1 MRSVRGRVRKFALE
15 REFVA
20 HQRQEV
26 MVSKLAK
33 PNNAMH
39 IKSLKIYCDIVER
52 RSFSRAA
59 DDNGISQSNA
69 SQVVHQLE
77 DRLGVQ
83 LLDRSKRPF
92 VLTSEGERYFEGAR
106 QIVRMYEELEE
117 DVRTLHNTSA
127 GRLLVA
133 SIYSVGLA
141 HMSQFVRQFSAKYP
155 NAQVR
160 LEYLHPDRVLEVVED
175 GDVDLGL
182 VSYPE
187 ETRTLAAIPWRS
199 EPLVVVCHP
208 NHRFAKETTIS
219 FADLSG
225 EPLVAFEAGL
235 RIRAEID
242 RALMIHHVDAH
253 IAFEFD
259 NIETMKRAIEI
270 NEGISLLPEPTVS
283 KEIAS
288 GTLVKVLLEGEP
300 QTRPLG
306 IVYRRDR
313 PLRELARKFIEL
325 LQADTDFAD
334 VPPIQPALQ
343 SATHNGSENWR

>member
-1 MRSVRGRVRKFALE
+1 
-15 REFVA
+15 
-20 HQRQEV
+20 
-26 MVSKLAK
+26 
-33 PNNAMH
+33 MH

-77 DRLGVQ
+77 ERLGVQ

-106 QIVRMYEELEE
+106 QIVRLYDELEE
-117 DVRTLHNTSA
+117 DVRTLHNASA

-141 HMSQFVRQFSAKYP
+141 HMSLFMRQFSAKYP

-160 LEYLHPDRVLEVVED
+160 LEYLHPDRVLEVVD
-175 GDVDLGL
+175 AGDVDLGL

-208 NHRFAKETTIS
+208 NHRFAKAASIS
-219 FADLSG
+219 FSDLSG

-235 RIRAEID
+235 RIRSEID
-242 RALMIHHVDAH
+242 RALMVHHVDAN

-270 NEGISLLPEPTVS
+270 NEGISLLPEPTVA

-288 GTLVKVLLEGEP
+288 GTLVKVALEGEP

-313 PLRELARKFIEL
+313 PLRELARNFIEL
-325 LQADTDFAD
+325 LRADTEFTETVA
-334 VPPIQPALQ
+334 PLPSYQPT
-343 SATHNGSENWR
+343 THANGSESWR

>member
-1 MRSVRGRVRKFALE
+1 
-15 REFVA
+15 
-20 HQRQEV
+20 
-26 MVSKLAK
+26 
-33 PNNAMH
+33 MH

-77 DRLGVQ
+77 ERLGVQ

-92 VLTSEGERYFEGAR
+92 VLTPEGGRYFEGAR
-106 QIVRMYEELEE
+106 QIVRLYDELEE
-117 DVRTLHNTSA
+117 DVRTLHNASA

-141 HMSQFVRQFSAKYP
+141 HMSLFMRQFSAKYP

-160 LEYLHPDRVLEVVED
+160 LEYLHPDRVLEVVEQ

-199 EPLVVVCHP
+199 EPLVIVCHP
-208 NHRFAKETTIS
+208 NHRFAKASSIS

-235 RIRAEID
+235 RIRSEID
-242 RALMIHHVDAH
+242 RALLVHHVDTN
-253 IAFEFD
+253 IALEFD

-270 NEGISLLPEPTVS
+270 NEGISLLPEPTVA

-288 GTLVKVLLEGEP
+288 GTLVKVPLEGEP

-313 PLRELARKFIEL
+313 PIRELSRNFIDL
-325 LQADTDFAD
+325 LRADTDFEND
-334 VPPIQPALQ
+334 PLGFPPLQPASTLN
-343 SATHNGSENWR
+343 NGTGSWR

>member
-1 MRSVRGRVRKFALE
+1 
-15 REFVA
+15 
-20 HQRQEV
+20 
-26 MVSKLAK
+26 
-33 PNNAMH
+33 MH

-77 DRLGVQ
+77 ERLGVQ

-92 VLTSEGERYFEGAR
+92 VLTPEGERYFEGAR
-106 QIVRMYEELEE
+106 QIVRLHDELEE
-117 DVRTLHNTSA
+117 DVRTLHNASA

-141 HMSQFVRQFSAKYP
+141 HMSLFMRQFSAKYP

-160 LEYLHPDRVLEVVED
+160 LEYLHPDRVLEVVEG

-208 NHRFAKETTIS
+208 NHRFAKVSSIH

-235 RIRAEID
+235 RIRSEID
-242 RALMIHHVDAH
+242 HALLMHHVDAN

-270 NEGISLLPEPTVS
+270 NEGISLLPEPTVA
-283 KEIAS
+283 KEITA
-288 GTLVKVLLEGEP
+288 GTLVKVALEGEP

-313 PLRELARKFIEL
+313 PLRELARNFIDL
-325 LQADTDFAD
+325 LRAETDFVEEVVVA
-334 VPPIQPALQ
+334 PALQ
-343 SATHNGSENWR
+343 PATHNNGAESWR

>member
-1 MRSVRGRVRKFALE
+1 
-15 REFVA
+15 
-20 HQRQEV
+20 
-26 MVSKLAK
+26 
-33 PNNAMH
+33 MH

-77 DRLGVQ
+77 ERLGVQ

-92 VLTSEGERYFEGAR
+92 VLTAEGERYFEGAR
-106 QIVRMYEELEE
+106 QIVRLYDELEE
-117 DVRTLHNTSA
+117 DVRTLHNASA

-141 HMSQFVRQFSAKYP
+141 HMSLFMRQFSAKYP

-175 GDVDLGL
+175 GDVDIGL

-208 NHRFAKETTIS
+208 NHRFAKESSIS

-225 EPLVAFEAGL
+225 EPLIAFEVGL
-235 RIRAEID
+235 RIRSEID
-242 RALMIHHVDAH
+242 RALMVHHVEPN

-259 NIETMKRAIEI
+259 NIETMKGAIEI
-270 NEGISLLPEPTVS
+270 NEGISLLPEPTVA

-288 GTLVKVLLEGEP
+288 GTLVKIRLEGEP

-325 LQADTDFAD
+325 LRADAEFSENG
-334 VPPIQPALQ
+334 VPEMQ
-343 SATHNGSENWR
+343 SATLTNGAEGWRSSSPAHSHGI